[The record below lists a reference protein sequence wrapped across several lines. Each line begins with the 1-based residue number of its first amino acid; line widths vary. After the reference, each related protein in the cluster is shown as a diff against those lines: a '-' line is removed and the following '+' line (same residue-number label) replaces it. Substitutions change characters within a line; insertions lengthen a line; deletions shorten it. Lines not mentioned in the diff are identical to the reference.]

1 MCDKDLAYIRLMLE
15 TLEKIFS
22 YTSGLKSAEEFEND
36 IKSFD
41 ATLMN
46 FVVLGEIVSKLSTDI
61 KEKHNNI
68 NWNKIYG
75 FRNILAHDYFGILPE
90 EVWEIIIKH
99 LPKLKTDLNLLIS

>member
-15 TLEKIFS
+15 TLEKILR